1 MIKERFKCVSRK
13 FQGSVNSISR
23 VLGSVLRGFEATSRR
38 VSKQFLS
45 TFRMVLIK
53 FQGGSKILSRMFQR
67 SFKEGNVMK
76 ISKVFQRSPK
86 LF

>member
-23 VLGSVLRGFEATSRR
+23 VLGSVLRGFEATFRR

-45 TFRMVLIK
+45 NFRMVLMK
-53 FQGGSKILSRMFQR
+53 FQGNLRYFQECFKGASR
-67 SFKEGNVMK
+67 KEM
-76 ISKVFQRSPK
+76 
-86 LF
+86 L

>member
-23 VLGSVLRGFEATSRR
+23 VLGSVLRGFEATFRR

-45 TFRMVLIK
+45 NFRMVLMK
-53 FQGGSKILSRMFQR
+53 FQGDLKILSRMFQR

>member
-45 TFRMVLIK
+45 NFRMVLMK
-53 FQGGSKILSRMFQR
+53 FQGDLRYFQECFKGASR
-67 SFKEGNVMK
+67 KEM
-76 ISKVFQRSPK
+76 
-86 LF
+86 L

>member
-45 TFRMVLIK
+45 NFRMVLMK
-53 FQGGSKILSRMFQR
+53 FQGDLRYF
-67 SFKEGNVMK
+67 
-76 ISKVFQRSPK
+76 
-86 LF
+86 